1 MSGIE
6 CCCDTKGC
14 QHPVSLTK
22 LPARTVRAKS
32 FLSPRYIMF
41 YLSTI
46 LFPIHLFT
54 SYSPFLCSK
63 SSYSLLP
70 VIGKK
75 DLSLSPQSWQAETQ
89 QNHFFPHLC
98 GRENKAVITDL
109 AFKYY
114 HPACGASDIP
124 AKTGEGNTSGDCIT
138 ESYLAVSS
146 SPHSKALWGDASASN
161 HQ

>member
-1 MSGIE
+1 MCNSMLQWYKGMS
-6 CCCDTKGC
+6 TPC
-14 QHPVSLTK
+14 QSDKTPWPQLWELKAFSTL
-22 LPARTVRAKS
+22 
-32 FLSPRYIMF
+32 MF
-41 YLSTI
+41 YFSTI

-70 VIGKK
+70 VIAKK
-75 DLSLSPQSWQAETQ
+75 DLSLPSQSWQAETK
-89 QNHFFPHLC
+89 QNRFFHPC

-124 AKTGEGNTSGDCIT
+124 AKTSKGSTSGDCIT
-138 ESYLAVSS
+138 ESYPAVNS
-146 SPHSKALWGDASASN
+146 SPLSIALRGDASASN
-161 HQ
+161 QQ